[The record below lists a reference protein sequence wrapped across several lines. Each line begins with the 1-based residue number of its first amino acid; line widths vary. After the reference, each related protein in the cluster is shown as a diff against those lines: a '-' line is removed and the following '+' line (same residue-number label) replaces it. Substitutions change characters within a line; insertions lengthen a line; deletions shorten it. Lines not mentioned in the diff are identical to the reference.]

1 MGKKIGYKHGYKIT
15 ISDGF
20 YEVID
25 GRVVT
30 HFGQCNKTATV
41 QEIANN
47 TISVKEKSAN
57 VNRRRKGF
65 GKIIRKEVSRGS
77 MSRSEADEG
86 KNVVGL

>member
-1 MGKKIGYKHGYKIT
+1 MRKKIGYKHGYKIT

-30 HFGQCNKTATV
+30 HFWQCNKTATV

-57 VNRRRKGF
+57 ANHRGKRF
-65 GKIIRKEVSRGS
+65 GEVIRKEVSRGS

>member
-57 VNRRRKGF
+57 ANHRGKRF
-65 GKIIRKEVSRGS
+65 GEVIRKEVSRGS

-86 KNVVGL
+86 KDVIGM

>member
-1 MGKKIGYKHGYKIT
+1 MRKKIGYKQGYKIT

-20 YEVID
+20 YEVVD
-25 GRVVT
+25 GRTVI
-30 HFGQCNKTATV
+30 HFGRCDNSATV
-41 QEIANN
+41 QEIANK

-77 MSRSEADEG
+77 MSGSEADET
-86 KNVVGL
+86 KNVIGL

>member
-1 MGKKIGYKHGYKIT
+1 MKKIIGYKHGYRIT

-57 VNRRRKGF
+57 ANHRGKRF
-65 GKIIRKEVSRGS
+65 GEVIRKEVSRGS

>member
-1 MGKKIGYKHGYKIT
+1 MKKIIGYKHGYRIT

-57 VNRRRKGF
+57 ANHRGKRVVFMAILWVN
-65 GKIIRKEVSRGS
+65 VY
-77 MSRSEADEG
+77 
-86 KNVVGL
+86 

>member
-1 MGKKIGYKHGYKIT
+1 MRKKIGYKHGYKIT

-57 VNRRRKGF
+57 ANHRGKRF
-65 GKIIRKEVSRGS
+65 GEVIRKEVSRGS
-77 MSRSEADEG
+77 MRRSEADEG

>member
-1 MGKKIGYKHGYKIT
+1 M
-15 ISDGF
+15 
-20 YEVID
+20 ID

-30 HFGQCNKTATV
+30 HFWQCNKTATV

-57 VNRRRKGF
+57 ANHRGKRF
-65 GKIIRKEVSRGS
+65 GEVIRKEVSRGS
-77 MSRSEADEG
+77 MRRSEADEG

>member
-1 MGKKIGYKHGYKIT
+1 MRKEIGYKHGYRII
-15 ISDGF
+15 ISNGF

-25 GRVVT
+25 GRRVV

-57 VNRRRKGF
+57 ANHRGKRF
-65 GKIIRKEVSRGS
+65 GEVIRKEVSRGS